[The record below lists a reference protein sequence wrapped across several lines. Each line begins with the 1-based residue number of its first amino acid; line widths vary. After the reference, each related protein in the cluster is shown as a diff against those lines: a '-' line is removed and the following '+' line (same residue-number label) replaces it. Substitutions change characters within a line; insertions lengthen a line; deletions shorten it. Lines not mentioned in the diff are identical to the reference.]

1 MQKRQQWGSPQSK
14 RVRFQMSVYGE
25 TVHPRESSQH
35 GLRHKGWDE
44 KEKHVQGER
53 GQGQKRTGWLEA

>member
-1 MQKRQQWGSPQSK
+1 
-14 RVRFQMSVYGE
+14 MSVYGE